1 MFNSLGYNGL
11 LFKQIFDD
19 FYNLVREINTSGK
32 TKSGDKLVNLYYL
45 EETRDEVNYF
55 FQTAENILKGTT
67 HLDTSKTA
75 MKTIVE
81 GFITSRTQLGSY
93 CKKTTFTRYL
103 YQL

>member
-1 MFNSLGYNGL
+1 MILYQGIKFTADINELGKWNSELSIFLSTEHLFNSLGYNGL

-55 FQTAENILKGTT
+55 FQTA
-67 HLDTSKTA
+67 
-75 MKTIVE
+75 
-81 GFITSRTQLGSY
+81 
-93 CKKTTFTRYL
+93 
-103 YQL
+103 